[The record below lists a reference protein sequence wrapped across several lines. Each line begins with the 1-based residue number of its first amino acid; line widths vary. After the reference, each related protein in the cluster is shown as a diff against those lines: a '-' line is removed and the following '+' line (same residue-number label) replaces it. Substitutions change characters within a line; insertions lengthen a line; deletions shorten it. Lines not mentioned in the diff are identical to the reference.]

1 MEVEGALELNR
12 ILFDHSKDAYD
23 LSCQMVDAVEVRMLV
38 SFIQILAIRHTIE
51 QSSGLSENLASIGKR
66 KSVRIE
72 KKDSIMK
79 TVTEVKDELIETNK
93 MIEYILK
100 EEDRARERRE
110 DVRKIKR
117 RARDTASEL
126 IETETQ
132 KQIAEINKSF
142 QIRKTTLQKKLIS

>member
-1 MEVEGALELNR
+1 M
-12 ILFDHSKDAYD
+12 
-23 LSCQMVDAVEVRMLV
+23 
-38 SFIQILAIRHTIE
+38 
-51 QSSGLSENLASIGKR
+51 SENLASIGKR

-79 TVTEVKDELIETNK
+79 SVTNLKDELIETKK
-93 MIEYILK
+93 MIRDVLK
-100 EEDRARERRE
+100 EEERARERRE